1 MDDDKF
7 LYELRATPPP
17 QFAEQLRKRLERLE
31 PAAPVKTMTYRR
43 SAVAALLVLAVAL
56 LAFPSVRASAQAFL
70 SLFRV
75 VNFTAVPVDV
85 NRIGTLGQSGIDLP
99 SLIGQ
104 QVQVLQEPGPTRVFS
119 TLDEAAL
126 AIGIAIKQPKIVPP
140 SLYMVRIEM
149 EDGRALRIT
158 TDTGKLQDVLTA
170 LAITDAR
177 VPTGLDGQLV
187 TLRVRPILRL
197 VYANGNREVAF
208 VQAASPEVTVPA
220 GFDLAALGEI
230 GLRIAGLDA
239 SHAHTLAQAIDWQ
252 GTLVVP
258 VPAGASTFR
267 QVQIRGNRGLLVA
280 STERADIKAVLWSDR
295 GSVYAIT
302 GPLDDRGMLQ
312 MAESVE

>member
-31 PAAPVKTMTYRR
+31 PAAPVNTMTYRR

-140 SLYMVRIEM
+140 SLYV
-149 EDGRALRIT
+149 
-158 TDTGKLQDVLTA
+158 
-170 LAITDAR
+170 
-177 VPTGLDGQLV
+177 
-187 TLRVRPILRL
+187 
-197 VYANGNREVAF
+197 
-208 VQAASPEVTVPA
+208 
-220 GFDLAALGEI
+220 
-230 GLRIAGLDA
+230 
-239 SHAHTLAQAIDWQ
+239 
-252 GTLVVP
+252 
-258 VPAGASTFR
+258 
-267 QVQIRGNRGLLVA
+267 
-280 STERADIKAVLWSDR
+280 
-295 GSVYAIT
+295 
-302 GPLDDRGMLQ
+302 
-312 MAESVE
+312 